1 MLQTYQMKLKNI
13 QLNDN
18 LTSEMY
24 LAEYGKFF
32 GVLERKLFAQG
43 HAKGISPATLKKSFQ
58 RKFGI
63 TARQFN
69 AIRMQLDGKVS
80 AVKEKRE
87 WDQEELES
95 KINFIQKKIEQ
106 KEKQKRKQ
114 WEALQKMKQMDGR
127 FEKQIKKYRN
137 SKFYLHQK
145 KRRLRNLQQKLEKL
159 RADEKANLIR
169 ICFGSK
175 KLFHKQFY
183 LKENGYAS
191 LEEWKKDWKEAR
203 SAQFLVVGSK
213 DETFGNQTAVYD
225 LQNNLRLRVADH
237 FISKYG
243 KYMTFTNVTFPYGQE
258 QLDQAKQIYNGFTSS
273 GKPQKYYQSITYRFI
288 KKEKGWY
295 LNATTKV
302 KTPKTGKSNDNGLIG
317 IDLNAGFLSICEVD
331 RFGNPLKEWKIRT
344 PMYGRIKEQIQA
356 SLSDAIKEIVEYAV
370 LTQKNIVIEKLNFS
384 KKKTQLREMGSKQAR
399 MLSGFAYSTF
409 KWMME
414 TKAKKAGVYLQFANP
429 AYTSQIGHMKFM
441 ARYGFSSHGS
451 AACMIARRG
460 YRFKTE
466 KPKYDTVLTF
476 PKKFNKEKSN
486 YSNWRSITNHLK
498 KNYSFHDKIELLK
511 ADS

>member
-1 MLQTYQMKLKNI
+1 MLQTYQTKLTSI
-13 QLNDN
+13 QLNEN

-24 LAEYGKFF
+24 LVEYGKFF
-32 GVLERKLFAQG
+32 GVLERILFAQSY
-43 HAKGISPATLKKSFQ
+43 AKGISSASLKKSFQ
-58 RKFGI
+58 RRFGI

-69 AIRMQLDGKVS
+69 SIRMQLDGKVS
-80 AVKEKRE
+80 SVKEKKESDRE
-87 WDQEELES
+87 GLEN
-95 KINFIQKKIEQ
+95 KINYLQKNIEQ
-106 KEKQKRKQ
+106 KEKQKKKQ
-114 WEALQKMKQMDGR
+114 WDALRKIKQTDVK

-145 KRRLRNLQQKLEKL
+145 KRRLRNLQQKFEKL
-159 RADEKANLIR
+159 KADEKVNRIR

-183 LKENGYAS
+183 LEENGYAT

-203 SAQFLVVGSK
+203 STQFLVVGSK
-213 DETFGNQTAVYD
+213 DETFGNQSATYD
-225 LQNNLRLRVADH
+225 MNNSLSLRVADH
-237 FISKYG
+237 FVLRFG
-243 KYMTFTNVTFPYGQE
+243 KYITFPNVTFPYGQE
-258 QLDQAKQIYNGFTSS
+258 QLDQAKQVYNGFTSG
-273 GKPQKYYQSITYRFI
+273 GKPQKYCQSISYRFI

-302 KTPKTGKSNDNGLIG
+302 ETPKTGTSNHNGLIG

-331 RFGNPLKEWKIRT
+331 RFGNPLKEWKIKVS
-344 PMYGRIKEQIQA
+344 MYGRTKEQIQA
-356 SLSDAIKEIVEYAV
+356 SLSDSIKEVVEYAV

-384 KKKTQLREMGSKQAR
+384 KKKTQLREMGKRYAR

-409 KWMME
+409 KRMME

-441 ARYGFSSHGS
+441 ARYGLSSHGS

-466 KPKYDTVLTF
+466 KPKYDTVLTL

-486 YSNWRSITNHLK
+486 YSNWRTITNHLT
-498 KNYSFHDKIELLK
+498 KNYYFHDKIELLK

>member
-1 MLQTYQMKLKNI
+1 MLQTYQTKLNSI
-13 QLNDN
+13 QLNDY

-24 LAEYGKFF
+24 LTEYGKFF
-32 GVLERKLFAQG
+32 GVLERKLFAQSY
-43 HAKGISPATLKKSFQ
+43 AKGISSASLKKSFQ
-58 RKFGI
+58 RRFGI

-69 AIRMQLDGKVS
+69 SIRMQLDGKVS
-80 AVKEKRE
+80 SVKEKRK
-87 WDQEELES
+87 WDREELEN
-95 KINFIQKKIEQ
+95 KINYLQKKIEQ
-106 KEKQKRKQ
+106 KEKQKKKQ
-114 WEALQKMKQMDGR
+114 WDVLQKIKQTDVK
-127 FEKQIKKYRN
+127 FEKQSKKYRN

-145 KRRLRNLQQKLEKL
+145 KRRLRNLQQKFEKL
-159 RADEKANLIR
+159 KADEKVNRIR

-183 LKENGYAS
+183 LEENGYAT

-213 DETFGNQTAVYD
+213 DETFGNQSATYD
-225 LQNNLRLRVADH
+225 LNNNLSLRVADH
-237 FISKYG
+237 FVLRFG
-243 KYMTFTNVTFPYGQE
+243 KYITFTNVTFPYGQE
-258 QLDQAKQIYNGFTSS
+258 QLDQAKQVYNGFTSG
-273 GKPQKYYQSITYRFI
+273 GKPQKYYQSISYRFI

-302 KTPKTGKSNDNGLIG
+302 ETPKTGTSNQNGLIG

-331 RFGNPLKEWKIRT
+331 RYGNPLKEWKIKV
-344 PMYGRIKEQIQA
+344 PMYGRTKEQIQA
-356 SLSDAIKEIVEYAV
+356 SLSDSIKKVVEYAV

-384 KKKTQLREMGSKQAR
+384 KKKTQLREMGTRYAR

-409 KWMME
+409 KRMME

-429 AYTSQIGHMKFM
+429 AYTSQIGHIKFM
-441 ARYGFSSHGS
+441 ARYGLSSHGS

-466 KPKYDTVLTF
+466 KPKYDTVLTL

-486 YSNWRSITNHLK
+486 YSNWRTITNHLT
-498 KNYSFHDKIELLK
+498 KNYYFHDKIELLK

>member
-1 MLQTYQMKLKNI
+1 
-13 QLNDN
+13 
-18 LTSEMY
+18 MY

-32 GVLERKLFAQG
+32 GVLERKLFAES

-58 RKFGI
+58 RQFGI

-80 AVKEKRE
+80 SIKEKRA

-95 KINFIQKKIEQ
+95 KINFLQKKIEQ
-106 KEKQKRKQ
+106 KEKQKQKQ
-114 WEALQKMKQMDGR
+114 WKALQKMKQTDIK
-127 FEKQIKKYRN
+127 FQKQIKKYRN

-159 RADEKANLIR
+159 KIDEKANRIR

-175 KLFHKQFY
+175 KLFHKPFY
-183 LKENGYAS
+183 LEENGYS
-191 LEEWKKDWKEAR
+191 SVEEWKQDWIEAR
-203 SAQFLVVGSK
+203 STQFLVVGSK

-243 KYMTFTNVTFPYGQE
+243 KYITFTNVTFPYGQK
-258 QLDQAKQIYNGFTSS
+258 QLEQAKEVYHGFTSG

-302 KTPKTGKSNDNGLIG
+302 ETPETGTSNDNGLIG

-344 PMYGRIKEQIQA
+344 PMYGRTKEQIKA
-356 SLSDAIKEIVEYAV
+356 SLSDAIKEVVEYAI
-370 LTQKNIVIEKLNFS
+370 LPQKNIVIEKLNFS
-384 KKKTQLREMGSKQAR
+384 KKKTQLREIGSKQAR

-409 KWMME
+409 KRMME
-414 TKAKKAGVYLQFANP
+414 SKVKKAGVYLQFANP

-441 ARYGFSSHGS
+441 ARYGLSSHGS

-466 KPKYDTVLTF
+466 KPKYDTILTL

-486 YSNWRSITNHLK
+486 YSNWRSMTNHFK
-498 KNYSFHDKIELLK
+498 KSYFFHDKIELLK
-511 ADS
+511 ADR